1 MNLTEACLR
10 KPVFAWM
17 LMAAT
22 IVFGLVAVSRIGIS
36 QFPDVDFPTI
46 TISATLEG
54 AAPEIMEHDVVE
66 PLEEAA
72 VQVEGIRSITSTSRQ
87 GSASVTIE
95 LDLSRDVDVALQDVQ
110 TKISQA
116 QRNLPLDLDPPVVS
130 KSNPEDQ
137 PIMWVGLS
145 GPFSPQLVADI
156 ARYRLKEKLQ
166 TVPGVGELT
175 LGGYLE
181 RNVRIWIDADRL
193 AAKGLT
199 VADVTDALRRQHIE
213 LPAGRLE
220 TEGREVNVRVMG
232 EALDLATFKRIVIR
246 QGNPAAQPGEATA
259 GPTGPPSSARATV
272 YLEDVALIE
281 DGFEDVRRLARVN
294 GEPAQGLGVRK
305 QRGSNAVEV
314 AQGVRAALAEVQKT
328 LPEGMEVGVNFDS
341 TKFIEESV
349 HEIELELGMAV
360 ALTALVCWMFL
371 GSLSSTINVVLAI
384 PMSLLGTVAA
394 IYFLGFTLN
403 TFTLLGLSLAVGIV
417 VDDAIMVLENIHRH
431 AEGGKDRVR
440 AAREGTAEITF
451 AALAA
456 TLAVV
461 AIFIPIIFMEGVV
474 GRFFLQFGVTLCIA
488 VLLSY
493 LEAITLA
500 PARCAQILDV
510 SREHRGRVGRL
521 VDRGFEALARGYGW
535 TLARA
540 LRFPVVVVLLG
551 ALLFAGAIVTMQRLP
566 TEFVPSQ
573 DQGRLLVRLQTA
585 VGSDIEETDRLFQR
599 AEKFVGE
606 HPAVS
611 RVFAVVGGFGGGAV
625 NTGILF
631 VTMKPTDERTMSQAD
646 LQGALRKELNGYAG
660 LRAVVQDMSQ
670 SGFTAQ
676 RGFPVEFS
684 IRGPDWGELTKHSER
699 IRGELAQSGLV
710 VDLDTDY
717 QLGMPELRITPDR
730 ARAADLGVSVEAI
743 ATTLNTLVGGG
754 RIAKYN
760 DDGRRIDVRARL
772 LAEQRSRPED
782 LARIQVR
789 SASGA
794 LVPLTS
800 VVSYEELPALQ
811 AITRRDRERAISVF
825 GNIAPGH
832 SQGEAVARVEELGR
846 DLPAGYRLVLGGAS
860 VTFRESMG
868 GLIFALVLG
877 ILVAYMV
884 LASQFNSFL
893 HPVTVLTIL
902 PLSIAGAAFALLFS
916 GQTLNIFSMIGI
928 LLLMGIVKKNSII
941 LVDHAIEVRRE
952 GGRTTDEEARRGGAA
967 HEEARREGA
976 AHDGAPGEG
985 GRGAGAGE
993 AMDARTAMLRA
1004 GPVRLRPI
1012 LMTSIATLMAA
1023 VPSALALGPGA
1034 EIRAPMA
1041 AAVIGGLLVSTAL
1054 SLLVVPAFYVLADDV
1069 QGRVA
1074 RLRAR
1079 RAGRSAPASTAH
1091 PATPQQ

>member
-1 MNLTEACLR
+1 MNLTEACLK

-46 TISATLEG
+46 TISASLEG

-66 PLEEAA
+66 TLEEAA

-116 QRNLPLDLDPPVVS
+116 QRNLPPDLDPPVVS
-130 KSNPEDQ
+130 KTNPEDQ

-145 GPFSPQLVADI
+145 GPFSPQLIADI

-193 AAKGLT
+193 AAQGLT
-199 VADVTDALRRQHIE
+199 ITDVTDALRRQHIE
-213 LPAGRLE
+213 LPAGRIE
-220 TEGREVNVRVMG
+220 SDGREVNVRVLG
-232 EALDLATFKRIVIR
+232 EALDLETFRKIVVR
-246 QGNPAAQPGEATA
+246 QGDAGRAAAPGAGAAAQPGAAA
-259 GPTGPPSSARATV
+259 GPPASARATV
-272 YLEDVALIE
+272 YLDDVALIE

-314 AQGVRAALAEVQKT
+314 AKGVRAALAEVQKT
-328 LPEGMEVGVNFDS
+328 LPEGMTVGVNFDS

-349 HEIELELGMAV
+349 HEIELELGMAIV
-360 ALTALVCWMFL
+360 LTALVCWMFL
-371 GSLSSTINVVLAI
+371 GSLSSTLNVVLAI

-510 SREHRGRVGRL
+510 SREGRSRVGQL
-521 VDRGFEALARGYGW
+521 VDRGFEALARAYGW

-540 LRFPVVVVLLG
+540 LRFPLVVVLLG
-551 ALLFAGAIVTMQRLP
+551 ALLFAGAIAVMQRLP

-585 VGSDIEETDRLFQR
+585 VGSDIDETDRLFRR
-599 AEKFVGE
+599 AETFVGE
-606 HPAVS
+606 HPAVE

-625 NTGILF
+625 NTGVLF
-631 VTMKPTDERTMSQAD
+631 ITMKPTDERSMSQAE
-646 LQGALRKELNGYAG
+646 LQAALRKELNGYPG
-660 LRAVVQDMSQ
+660 LRAVVQDLSQ

-684 IRGPDWGELTKHSER
+684 IRGPDWGELTQHSER
-699 IRGELAQSGLV
+699 IRAELAQSGVV

-754 RIAKYN
+754 RVAKFS

-772 LAEQRSRPED
+772 LAEQRRRPED

-800 VVSYEELPALQ
+800 VVSYEERPALQ
-811 AITRRDRERAISVF
+811 AITRRDRERAISIF
-825 GNIAPGH
+825 GNVAPGH

-902 PLSIAGAAFALLFS
+902 PLSIAGAAFALLLS
-916 GQTLNIFSMIGI
+916 GHTLNIFSMIGI

-941 LVDHAIEVRRE
+941 LVDYALEVR
-952 GGRTTDEEARRGGAA
+952 GG
-967 HEEARREGA
+967 H
-976 AHDGAPGEG
+976 GEG
-985 GRGAGAGE
+985 EGHV
-993 AMDARTAMLRA
+993 MDARAAMLRA

-1012 LMTSIATLMAA
+1012 LMTSTATMMAA
-1023 VPSALALGPGA
+1023 VPAALALGPGS

-1041 AAVIGGLLVSTAL
+1041 AAVIGGLVVSTAL
-1054 SLLVVPAFYVLADDV
+1054 SLLVVPAFYVLADDI

-1079 RAGRSAPASTAH
+1079 RAQRRAPAGPAH
-1091 PATPQQ
+1091 PAAPEG